1 MQAYSGAFCRKSLR
15 SLFFGIFTA
24 GKAQNRGMKR
34 KTFLRGA
41 ATLGIS
47 GAAVKCLGALYR
59 VPLVA
64 FIGCYG
70 LGLYQSSYAFFAF
83 ITTLCSAGIASALSK
98 QVADSRARGVSAA
111 PVVSDYLRLF
121 VRVGLI
127 GGLTVAVFPLVFH
140 AARGESYTAGYFFLA
155 PAVPIVCVSSVLCG
169 AFQGADDMLPTAA
182 SEITGQIAKIAL
194 GLLFCAVLKG
204 KVAKAATFL
213 CLAVTLS
220 VLIEDFTLII
230 FCKKRRE
237 RGGINGD
244 FCVMPHTGARFLC
257 GRVSGGNTRR
267 ILAFTLPVTLSAAV
281 LPLTAFAESMLLPS
295 LFKRYAE
302 NPLALYGLFAGGAAC
317 ISHLPVTLCRGVG
330 AAAIPDLSAEIGK
343 NGAAGCGGKI
353 SYACLLTLAVAVPA
367 GALMYLFAPLAAK
380 LLFRSLAAEEKAML
394 TACVRISAAG
404 AVFLSLAQTLSSCL
418 TALGKQRGA
427 AACWGV
433 ACLSRILFDL
443 VFAGVLKFSAKGA
456 AAAESLCYFVA
467 FFLIL
472 LYNKACVKGE
482 RIITEAKA

>member
-1 MQAYSGAFCRKSLR
+1 
-15 SLFFGIFTA
+15 
-24 GKAQNRGMKR
+24 MKR

-98 QVADSRARGVSAA
+98 QVADSRARGASAA

-220 VLIEDFTLII
+220 VLIEDFTLIV

-237 RGGINGD
+237 AGGINGD

-257 GRVSGGNTRR
+257 GRVSG
-267 ILAFTLPVTLSAAV
+267 
-281 LPLTAFAESMLLPS
+281 E
-295 LFKRYAE
+295 KK
-302 NPLALYGLFAGGAAC
+302 
-317 ISHLPVTLCRGVG
+317 
-330 AAAIPDLSAEIGK
+330 IGR
-343 NGAAGCGGKI
+343 AH
-353 SYACLLTLAVAVPA
+353 V
-367 GALMYLFAPLAAK
+367 
-380 LLFRSLAAEEKAML
+380 
-394 TACVRISAAG
+394 
-404 AVFLSLAQTLSSCL
+404 
-418 TALGKQRGA
+418 
-427 AACWGV
+427 
-433 ACLSRILFDL
+433 
-443 VFAGVLKFSAKGA
+443 
-456 AAAESLCYFVA
+456 
-467 FFLIL
+467 
-472 LYNKACVKGE
+472 
-482 RIITEAKA
+482 

>member
-1 MQAYSGAFCRKSLR
+1 
-15 SLFFGIFTA
+15 
-24 GKAQNRGMKR
+24 
-34 KTFLRGA
+34 
-41 ATLGIS
+41 
-47 GAAVKCLGALYR
+47 
-59 VPLVA
+59 
-64 FIGCYG
+64 
-70 LGLYQSSYAFFAF
+70 
-83 ITTLCSAGIASALSK
+83 
-98 QVADSRARGVSAA
+98 
-111 PVVSDYLRLF
+111 
-121 VRVGLI
+121 
-127 GGLTVAVFPLVFH
+127 
-140 AARGESYTAGYFFLA
+140 
-155 PAVPIVCVSSVLCG
+155 
-169 AFQGADDMLPTAA
+169 
-182 SEITGQIAKIAL
+182 
-194 GLLFCAVLKG
+194 
-204 KVAKAATFL
+204 
-213 CLAVTLS
+213 
-220 VLIEDFTLII
+220 
-230 FCKKRRE
+230 
-237 RGGINGD
+237 
-244 FCVMPHTGARFLC
+244 MPHTGARFLC
-257 GRVSGGNTRR
+257 GRVSGEKTRR

-472 LYNKACVKGE
+472 LYNKACMKGE

>member
-1 MQAYSGAFCRKSLR
+1 
-15 SLFFGIFTA
+15 
-24 GKAQNRGMKR
+24 MKR

-83 ITTLCSAGIASALSK
+83 ISTLCSAGIASALSK
-98 QVADSRARGVSAA
+98 QVADSRARVVSAA

-182 SEITGQIAKIAL
+182 SEIAGQIAKIAL

-237 RGGINGD
+237 TGGINGD

-367 GALMYLFAPLAAK
+367 GALTYLFAPLAAK
-380 LLFRSLAAEEKAML
+380 LLFRSLAAEEKEML
-394 TACVRISAAG
+394 AACVRISAAG

-472 LYNKACVKGE
+472 LYNKACMKGE